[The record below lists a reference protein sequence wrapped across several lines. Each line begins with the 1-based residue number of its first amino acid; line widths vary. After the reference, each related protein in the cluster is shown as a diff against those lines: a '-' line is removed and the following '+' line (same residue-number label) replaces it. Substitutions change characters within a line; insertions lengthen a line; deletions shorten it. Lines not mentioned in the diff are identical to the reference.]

1 MLPAVTWP
9 DGAALPRGSTT
20 EILDEAAATLKG
32 HYGAG
37 LARLTIERLVVGV
50 FFTGVVLSDGSGG
63 VAYTP
68 PEAIQRASTRILK
81 SQRPAY
87 RGLPVSE
94 VIGPAQPG
102 PFAHVIRLATLNALS
117 ARLFQGR
124 RYTVLPDGGLT
135 DYFPW
140 LFTGRRV
147 CLVGAIIPLL
157 KRIDAL
163 GAAEVMVIDKKK
175 ETRAEATLGNFVP
188 VGQAGVALAACQTAI
203 FTGASVANG
212 SVAELLAAVPREA
225 AVAIVGP
232 TAGFVPDPLFQRG
245 VALVG
250 TAIVT
255 DGERALEILA
265 EGGGAYQLGQTCLR
279 KINVINGP
287 KIDELRQRVE
297 LLQAAEGKM
306 RSDGET
312 GLQ

>member
-1 MLPAVTWP
+1 MTIAGTMSE
-9 DGAALPRGSTT
+9 AAQTLAT
-20 EILDEAAATLKG
+20 EILDEAAA
-32 HYGAG
+32 A
-37 LARLTIERLVVGV
+37 LALLNASRLPHLTIERLVVGV
-50 FFTGVVLSDGSGG
+50 FFTGVALSDGSGG

-68 PEAIQRASTRILK
+68 PEAIQRASTRLLK
-81 SQRPAY
+81 GARPSY
-87 RGLPVSE
+87 RGMAVEE
-94 VIGPAQPG
+94 VIQGSASG

-117 ARLFQGR
+117 AQLFQGR
-124 RYTVLPDGGLT
+124 RYTVLPDGDLT

-140 LFTGRRV
+140 LLSGRRV

-157 KRIDAL
+157 KRIGPL
-163 GAAEVMVIDKKK
+163 GPAEVTVIDKKK
-175 ETRAEATLGNFVP
+175 ETQAEAPLGNFVP
-188 VGQAGVALAACQTAI
+188 MEQAMATLAACQTAI
-203 FTGASVANG
+203 FTGATVANG
-212 SVAELLAAVPREA
+212 SVAELLAAVPSEA

-232 TAGFVPDPLFQRG
+232 TAGFIPDPLFRRG

-287 KIDELRQRVE
+287 RIDELRRQWE
-297 LLQAAEGKM
+297 LLHKAEGKA
-306 RSDGET
+306 RTAGKA

>member
-1 MLPAVTWP
+1 MTTETISE
-9 DGAALPRGSTT
+9 AARTSST
-20 EILDEAAATLKG
+20 EILDEAAAVL
-32 HYGAG
+32 GA
-37 LARLTIERLVVGV
+37 LDSSRLPHLTIERLVVGV

-81 SQRPAY
+81 GVRPSY
-87 RGLPVSE
+87 RRMLVQEAINSGAS
-94 VIGPAQPG
+94 G

-124 RYTVLPDGGLT
+124 RYTVLPDGDLT

-140 LFTGRRV
+140 LLTGRRV

-157 KRIDAL
+157 KRIGAL
-163 GAAEVMVIDKKK
+163 GAAEVTVIDKKK
-175 ETRAEATLGNFVP
+175 ETKAEAPLGNFVP
-188 VGQAGVALAACQTAI
+188 MEQATAALAACQTAI
-203 FTGASVANG
+203 FTGAAVANG
-212 SVAELLAAVPREA
+212 SVAELLAAVPADA

-232 TAGFVPDPLFQRG
+232 TAGFIPDPLFRRG

-265 EGGGAYQLGQTCLR
+265 EGGGAHELGKTCLR
-279 KINVINGP
+279 KINLINERR
-287 KIDELRQRVE
+287 IDELRQQVE
-297 LLQAAEGKM
+297 VQEPEGKK
-306 RSDGET
+306 RSDGKA
-312 GLQ
+312 GPQ